1 MKRSRVFLLALSLIL
16 VLALTAC
23 GSITVE
29 IPYEKVAGFFGGI
42 SAGTAAPANS
52 NSAEPGTAAPT
63 ENTTAAPVEN
73 TTAAPVE
80 DTTAAPADNTPS
92 APAENTTAAPAPA
105 ENTTAAPAPANTT
118 PSTKE
123 EIINLY
129 VTGYNKIAAD
139 AKSVTRTYD
148 YTSQYNNI
156 LEINNNSTLEKLAQ
170 TLMNQFMKENTTAT
184 PGDAAALPPVG
195 LTSLSISP
203 AQIASATCEDKGTY
217 YEVKLTSTGT
227 DDNWEVDPQ
236 PGQGSA
242 GVIGPLLRADD
253 VSGAVGSAL
262 KFDGLHS
269 WVGAATVTAKI
280 DKASGHITDFDFLTP
295 SVLHFD
301 QVTALGFVKVSN
313 ANIGLLFHQVWTV
326 SY

>member
-1 MKRSRVFLLALSLIL
+1 MRKSRVFMLILSVVL
-16 VLALTAC
+16 VLALAAC
-23 GSITVE
+23 GTITVE
-29 IPYEKVAGFFGGI
+29 IPYENVSGFFNNLNQGQAVPADSG
-42 SAGTAAPANS
+42 ATQAPDTTAASTPDT
-52 NSAEPGTAAPT
+52 TAAPT
-63 ENTTAAPVEN
+63 DNTTAAPTDD
-73 TTAAPVE
+73 TTAASTP
-80 DTTAAPADNTPS
+80 DTTAAPDTTS
-92 APAENTTAAPAPA
+92 APVEPTSAKSGALT
-105 ENTTAAPAPANTT
+105 
-118 PSTKE
+118 TKE

-139 AKSVTRTYD
+139 AKSITRTYD

-156 LEINNNSTLEKLAQ
+156 LEINNNSTLEGLAK
-170 TLMNQFMKENTTAT
+170 TLMNQFMKENTTPT
-184 PGDAAALPPVG
+184 PGDASALPPVG
-195 LTSLSISP
+195 VTTLSISP
-203 AQIASATCEDKGTY
+203 AQIAAAACEDKGAY

-227 DDNWEVDPQ
+227 DDNWEIDPQ
-236 PGQGSA
+236 PGSGSA

-280 DKASGHITDFDFLTP
+280 DKASGHITDLDYLTP

-313 ANIGLLFHQVWTV
+313 ANIGLLFHQTWTA